1 MEKKR
6 GEVNSIEISIM
17 KWNRLEWIEAGQP
30 NQTRVNRTELNK
42 NPTEQIG
49 IQRIRTE
56 QSGPEHNGIE

>member
-6 GEVNSIEISIM
+6 GEVNSIETSIM

-30 NQTRVNRTELNK
+30 NQTRGNRTELNK

-49 IQRIRTE
+49 LEPNRVD
-56 QSGPEHNGIE
+56 QSTMG

>member
-1 MEKKR
+1 MEQTGVDRSRTAEPNKR
-6 GEVNSIEISIM
+6 E
-17 KWNRLEWIEAGQP
+17 Q
-30 NQTRVNRTELNK
+30 NRTELNK